1 MQQSYEGR
9 PRLFILDQ
17 SHINLLD
24 LVSYEL
30 LSGPSVDGSDVTFL
44 EVPQ

>member
-9 PRLFILDQ
+9 PRLFILVQ

-24 LVSYEL
+24 LVRYEL